1 MYRRIL
7 ALILSLALLMP
18 GLALAESLPYVEDC
32 ALLPGQSVELRYFLP
47 ASGRASLRLT
57 TQGGADVAVILSER
71 MLLGGLHVLTLDGQF
86 FAESL
91 AEGAYRL
98 ILTYE
103 GQTYTAVL
111 TVGQTAQPPQTAPA
125 ASAPTAMPA
134 PTAAPAPAFADQSAS
149 ITPAHLSSYHPQHTG
164 CYWCTPMDITDE
176 SAVWAM
182 LTAPI
187 QVVDVGQKEQV
198 VLRAEPSDSSEGVGV
213 VTGASQAVHVL
224 ETRSDGWSLVETYSS
239 SFHDSKVK
247 AWNAFV
253 TGYIRTNKLK
263 TYNVRTDY
271 GMC

>member
-18 GLALAESLPYVEDC
+18 GLALAASLPYVEDC

-86 FAESL
+86 FAEPL

-111 TVGQTAQPPQTAPA
+111 TVGQTAQSAQPTPA
-125 ASAPTAMPA
+125 APAPTAMPE

-198 VLRAEPSDSSEGVGV
+198 VLRAEPSDSSEGIGV
-213 VTGASQAVHVL
+213 RISGRACAGNPQ
-224 ETRSDGWSLVETYSS
+224 RRLV
-239 SFHDSKVK
+239 
-247 AWNAFV
+247 A
-253 TGYIRTNKLK
+253 GG
-263 TYNVRTDY
+263 NVFQLLP
-271 GMC
+271 